1 MTAPPLS
8 LSRQARKAETR
19 QALIRAAGELFALH
33 GMERTSLD
41 EIAAR
46 VGLTKGAIYANF
58 RNKDELIEAVGDE
71 FSQVSDTT
79 TLHDP
84 TSGIAE
90 RLAALG
96 AEVAEMLPQIAA
108 VNVMLHLEYDL
119 YLQRHPQQAERERQT
134 QHAWLVQEGRDF
146 DEIARARGEQLPLT
160 GAQLW
165 ALLIGA
171 VRGIGF
177 EWMKYP
183 DELPP
188 AAVAQFFELLGL
200 GIEAWANTAGTP
212 DAPPP
217 PDTTH

>member
-19 QALIRAAGELFALH
+19 RALVQAAGELFAEH

-58 RNKDELIEAVGDE
+58 RNKDELIEAVGLE

-84 TSGIAE
+84 TRAIAE

-96 AEVAEMLPQIAA
+96 AEVAEMLPQLAT

-119 YLQRHPQQAERERQT
+119 YLQRHPEQAERERRE
-134 QHAWLVQEGRDF
+134 QHAWLVQEGHKL
-146 DEIARARGEQLPLT
+146 DEVARVRGEQLPLD

-183 DELPP
+183 DDISPR
-188 AAVAQFFELLGL
+188 AMAQFFELLGL
-200 GIEAWANTAGTP
+200 GIEAWANAAGTP
-212 DAPPP
+212 DAPS
-217 PDTTH
+217 DATH